1 MNIIITEQQFHDLVQ
16 KCVTEGVYVNG
27 VRGNK
32 ATLSYGKGMT
42 RHAGNLMAQ
51 DMIKTDKMDANN
63 SDTYLVPLKGG
74 IVSYNIT
81 SISGQEVMHYFKNY
95 WDHKK
100 AEVVMKNAEGEKESY
115 ELQME
120 KREFNEFL
128 MQFINKVSFVVKHYL
143 SNNNVGEIAKISI
156 YPVPS
161 SSNFNIKMS
170 EELLGMSIGGLQI
183 QVIDQ
188 NLFKKD
194 VSNIE
199 RDNDFINK
207 NKEYFDASLSNRLNK
222 SATAYVDTA
231 INKSHAIEKFGKY
244 IDEVNKCAMKLLH
257 DLNNYLN
264 GVSKGSPK
272 TLNSIIYD
280 YKYYCDIMDDSV
292 KQCHYNDVARDVEDA
307 SLFFNTIASKKK
319 YSKGASVEKRTDF
332 IWNLVKNSPLIRGKV
347 SPITGKPYKKRDV
360 VLWDYAPF
368 KMKNL
373 SNGVR
378 MGLKNFFSINTEV
391 LQKEIQRING
401 TLFIIFDDNISG
413 GATLSDICMQA
424 KNAGIKNI
432 LPITFGKM
440 GVKWQMGTVALN
452 RPTDKNGNWGSFNY

>member
-27 VRGNK
+27 IKGNK

-42 RHAGNLMAQ
+42 RHTGNLMAQ

-74 IVSYNIT
+74 IISYNIT

-95 WDHKK
+95 WEHKK
-100 AEVVMKNAEGEKESY
+100 AEVVMKNAQGEKESY
-115 ELQME
+115 ELEME

-128 MQFINKVSFVVKHYL
+128 MQFINKVSLVVKHYL
-143 SNNNVGEIAKISI
+143 STKNIGEISKISI

-161 SSNFNIKMS
+161 SSNFNEKMA
-170 EELLGMSIGGLQI
+170 EELLGMAIGGLQI

-188 NLFKKD
+188 NLFRKD
-194 VSNIE
+194 TSDIQ
-199 RDNDFINK
+199 RDNDFISK
-207 NKEYFDASLSNRLNK
+207 NSDYFNSSLSTQLNK
-222 SATAYVDTA
+222 PTMAYVDTA
-231 INKSHAIEKFGKY
+231 INKSHAIEKFGRY
-244 IDEVNKCAMKLLH
+244 IEEVNKCATKLLH

-264 GVSKGSPK
+264 GIYKGSPK
-272 TLNSIIYD
+272 TLNSIVYD
-280 YKYYCDIMDDSV
+280 YKYYCDIMDDAV
-292 KQCHYNDVARDVEDA
+292 KQCHYNDVARGAED
-307 SLFFNTIASKKK
+307 SMLFFNTVASKKK
-319 YSKGASVEKRTDF
+319 YSKGASIEKRSEF
-332 IWNLVKNSPLIRGKV
+332 IWQLIKNSPLIRGRR
-347 SPITGKPYKKRDV
+347 SPVTGKPYAKRDV

-378 MGLKNFFSINTEV
+378 MGMKNFFSLDPEIF
-391 LQKEIQRING
+391 QKEIQRING

-424 KNAGIKNI
+424 KKAGIKNI

-440 GVKWQMGTVALN
+440 GVKWQMGPVTLN
-452 RPTDKNGNWGSFNY
+452 RPTDKNGKWGNFNY